1 MAWQLDK
8 SHSHIDFT
16 VRHMMIAKVRGTFEE
31 FDVTVDFDR
40 ENPGDTVIT
49 AVIDAASINTRDD
62 KRDGHLRSPDFLDV
76 DTYPTLTF
84 KSKRIEQ
91 HDESTGKLIGDLTIK
106 DITNEVTL
114 DVEFTG
120 VMTTPWGA
128 ENAGFTGTT
137 TINRTDWGLNW
148 NQALEAGG
156 WLVGELINISID
168 LELVKVSEQEAEAV
182 A

>member
-31 FDVTVDFDR
+31 FEVTAEFDK
-40 ENPGDTVIT
+40 ENPADTVIT
-49 AVIDAASINTRDD
+49 ATIDASSINTRED
-62 KRDGHLRSPDFLDV
+62 KRDEHLRSPDFLDAG
-76 DTYPTLTF
+76 TFPTITF

-91 HDESTGKLIGDLTIK
+91 HDASTGKLIGDLTIK
-106 DITNEVTL
+106 DVTNEVVL

-120 VMTTPWGA
+120 VMTAPWGA
-128 ENAGFTGTT
+128 EQAGFTGAT
-137 TINRTDWGLNW
+137 TINRTDWGLTW

-168 LELVKVSEQEAEAV
+168 LELVKVTEQEAV
-182 A
+182 AAD